1 MKIERLYTY
10 ELLYV
15 YSLEKLFELL
25 RNKISALE
33 RNCNYNFVCVLV
45 SVMSQEDSQITTLKI
60 GQISPTIPLS
70 SQSSPRDVSSDNPP
84 PILTDAPPI
93 GQKGGLPVKQIDEDS
108 LVSEAGD
115 QNQFNI
121 QTKLDWTPEL
131 DVALLYALQNHKL
144 VGSNKYFHM
153 LCLHEA
159 FTMNSGIRCTVD
171 ALWNRVSEWY
181 DLDLLADNEIN
192 PFPVSE
198 EPNDFCLPP
207 HFFHSQPHNSPI
219 VLDSGDE
226 STSHRL
232 RSLHRTK

>member
-1 MKIERLYTY
+1 
-10 ELLYV
+10 
-15 YSLEKLFELL
+15 
-25 RNKISALE
+25 
-33 RNCNYNFVCVLV
+33 
-45 SVMSQEDSQITTLKI
+45 MSEEDLQMTTLKS
-60 GQISPTIPLS
+60 GHNSPTIPLS

-84 PILTDAPPI
+84 LLTDTPPTEL
-93 GQKGGLPVKQIDEDS
+93 KGSLAVKQLDEES
-108 LVSEAGD
+108 LLSETGD
-115 QNQFNI
+115 HNQVNI
-121 QTKLDWTPEL
+121 QNKLDWTPEL

-159 FTMNSGIRCTVD
+159 FTINTGVRCTVD

-207 HFFHSQPHNSPI
+207 YFFHSQPHNSPI
-219 VLDSGDE
+219 VLDSEDD